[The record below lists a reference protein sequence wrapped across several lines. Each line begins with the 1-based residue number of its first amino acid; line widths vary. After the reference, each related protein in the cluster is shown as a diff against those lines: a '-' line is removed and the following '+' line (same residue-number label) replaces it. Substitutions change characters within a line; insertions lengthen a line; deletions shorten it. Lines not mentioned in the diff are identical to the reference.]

1 MIFYSFQQDG
11 RPTILSQMESSSEQ
25 FVEGVFPTFR
35 QWAIHRCAFG
45 HWKQKYPVSQSG
57 IISLFQLLWTSLLD
71 FWWEKSNHHPKGY
84 LLWWYLGLSR
94 VHVPWRN
101 QCRPGKLQ
109 QAYCLDIFYSYFSK
123 FIFEGKILEFWRSN
137 SCFFNIISRKSKF
150 IFNLDFFQKF
160 RQIEERSVLLSYNVN
175 KFLRFFRT
183 ILRFENVL
191 GIWVLNSKL
200 KAILLLWY
208 LKLIFYCTFGIRPE
222 AW

>member
-1 MIFYSFQQDG
+1 MNFPFSAKLTFPVSSILGQNHQVLSSNFGAKIQILLKVKSTSKWFFYSFQQDG

-109 QAYCLDIFYSYFSK
+109 QAYCLDIFFL
-123 FIFEGKILEFWRSN
+123 IFQN
-137 SCFFNIISRKSKF
+137 S
-150 IFNLDFFQKF
+150 
-160 RQIEERSVLLSYNVN
+160 
-175 KFLRFFRT
+175 
-183 ILRFENVL
+183 
-191 GIWVLNSKL
+191 
-200 KAILLLWY
+200 Y
-208 LKLIFYCTFGIRPE
+208 LKEKCWNFGVQIHVFLIL
-222 AW
+222 